1 MSTQECETRRT
12 AQQIH
17 VLRRDVSIRVDGF
30 HTLGPALRLLQSA
43 RMMEAIRHVF
53 ICTSSSEASVRVV
66 RLCTLKIHDPQHSLC
81 PSDGVACRAAVS
93 SRGKHQCSRAITPML
108 VPLAFLVCGF
118 LFFRQKTR
126 FQLHVHNA
134 MHPPKGEEEK

>member
-1 MSTQECETRRT
+1 MSTQECETRRK

-17 VLRRDVSIRVDGF
+17 VLRQDVTIRVDRF
-30 HTLGPALRLLQSA
+30 HTLGPALRLLQPA
-43 RMMEAIRHVF
+43 GMMEAIRRVF
-53 ICTSSSEASVRVV
+53 ICASSSEASVRVV
-66 RLCTLKIHDPQHSLC
+66 RLYTLKIHDPQHSLC

-108 VPLAFLVCGF
+108 VPLTFLVRGF
-118 LFFRQKTR
+118 LVFRQKTR

-134 MHPPKGEEEK
+134 MHRPTGEAAK